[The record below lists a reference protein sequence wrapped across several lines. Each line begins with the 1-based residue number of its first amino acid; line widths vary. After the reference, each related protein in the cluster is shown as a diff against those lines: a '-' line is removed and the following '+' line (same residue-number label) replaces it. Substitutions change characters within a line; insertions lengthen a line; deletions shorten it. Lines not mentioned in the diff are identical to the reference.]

1 MIKIPKLPNKEFRQM
16 VPLLRKK
23 EFYEHEEQRKIS
35 WPEYNFSQI
44 DEAKELLDF
53 IKEQVDL
60 CILPEQKSKVGRPLT
75 NPKSLAK
82 VILISEA
89 LGFTERIS
97 QGWFSIL
104 GPYVDVYEGI
114 DDRVIGDA
122 YDRIEVAKI
131 LRQVFNNTKSSDG
144 ILAGDGTGL
153 EKSRK
158 ENYESAKKYASY
170 MISIVD
176 SREIVQAFE
185 LGEIGECKVMK
196 KLIEEVDGNSLRLD
210 AGFNDRELVKK
221 ISDLEMVP
229 YVFPKSNN
237 NLNGSPAWKNM
248 YLELYYDVMTWLTEY
263 HQRSHTES
271 FHSSFKRKNGLLMK
285 IRPMARL
292 NQVMARIILHN
303 RRRTSYFNKLTNAS

>member
-1 MIKIPKLPNKEFRQM
+1 MPKLPNKEFRQM
-16 VPLLRKK
+16 VPLLREK
-23 EFYEHEEQRKIS
+23 EFYEPEDTREIS

-44 DEAKELLDF
+44 VEAKELLDF
-53 IKEQVDL
+53 IKTEVDF
-60 CILPEQKSKVGRPLT
+60 CFLPEQKSKVGRALT

-82 VILISEA
+82 AILLNEA

-97 QGWFSIL
+97 QGWFSVL
-104 GPYVDVYEGI
+104 GPYLGVYDEI
-114 DDRVIGDA
+114 DDRVIGEA
-122 YDRIEVAKI
+122 YDRIEVTKL
-131 LRQVFNNTKSSDG
+131 LRQVFNNTKSSNG

-158 ENYESAKKYASY
+158 DNYEAAKRYASY

-185 LGEIGECKVMK
+185 LGERGECNVMK

-221 ISDLEMVP
+221 IADLEMIP
-229 YVFPKSNN
+229 YVFPKSDNK
-237 NLNGSPAWKNM
+237 LNGGFAWKRM

-263 HQRSHTES
+263 HQRSHSES
-271 FHSSFKRKNGLLMK
+271 FHSSFKRKNKVLMK
-285 IRPMARL
+285 IRQVAWL

-303 RRRTSYFNKLTNAS
+303 RRRFSYFSKLAKAN

>member
-1 MIKIPKLPNKEFRQM
+1 MPKLPNTEFRQM
-16 VPLLRKK
+16 VPLLREK
-23 EFYEHEEQRKIS
+23 EFYEHEKPREIS

-44 DEAKELLDF
+44 AEARELLDF
-53 IKEQVDL
+53 IKEQIDL
-60 CILPEQKSKVGRPLT
+60 CSLPDQKSKVGRPLT

-82 VILISEA
+82 AVLINEA

-104 GPYVDVYEGI
+104 GPYMGVYEQI
-114 DDRVIGDA
+114 DDRVIGEA
-122 YDRIEVAKI
+122 YDRIEVARI

-153 EKSRK
+153 EKSRR
-158 ENYESAKKYASY
+158 ENYEAAKRYASY

-210 AGFNDRELVKK
+210 AGFNDRKLVKK
-221 ISDLEMVP
+221 ITDLEMIP
-229 YVFPKSNN
+229 YVFPRSDNK
-237 NLNGSPAWKNM
+237 LNGSLAWKSM

-263 HQRSHTES
+263 HQRSHSES
-271 FHSSFKRKNGLLMK
+271 FHSSFKRKNKLLMK

-303 RRRTSYFNKLTNAS
+303 RRRVSYFSNLADPS